1 MTTPKIDRELL
12 EMAAKAAGFDT
23 SHKWNRASM
32 DMEHPVVAMVVRDA
46 AESLVI
52 TGWNPLDNSGD
63 ALDLAVKLNLN
74 IRFEYYDAGIAVIV
88 GGAWD
93 DAPEGV
99 HEIFE
104 RDGPRATRRAIVRAA
119 ADIGRAMP

>member
-1 MTTPKIDRELL
+1 MTTPKTDRKLL
-12 EMAAKAAGFDT
+12 ELAAKAAGFDI

-63 ALDLAVKLNLN
+63 ALDLAVKLK
-74 IRFEYYDAGIAVIV
+74 IRIGFRPCAYADTPSGLRFF
-88 GGAWD
+88 GAHDCD
-93 DAPEGV
+93 DQ
-99 HEIFE
+99 FS
-104 RDGPRATRRAIVRAA
+104 RTRLAIVRAA
-119 ADIGRAMP
+119 AAIGRAMP